1 MCLLRMIF
9 QSTDKVLS
17 INMAISLPTKVIII
31 AAICFAAILITIIVA
46 IVVVTDSHEEG
57 NQNKSTILIYWLK
70 CMYS

>member
-17 INMAISLPTKVIII
+17 IKMAISLAPKVIIAT

-57 NQNKSTILIYWLK
+57 NQNKSTILIY
-70 CMYS
+70 